1 MDDKII
7 QLKQNIA
14 VTEANTELFREV
26 HLSAYNKMIK
36 IKEIIGC

>member
-1 MDDKII
+1 MNII
-7 QLKQNIA
+7 KDIA

-26 HLSAYNKMIK
+26 HLDNKMIK